1 MSDLMRLTSMSSLL
15 KRMFEEYRSQHS
27 IFDLPEKSW
36 YRKSDTRMIG
46 LLGESCGTVLGPAA
60 GPHTQLSQNIVS
72 AYLTG
77 SRFIELK
84 TVQILDKLEIEKPC
98 IDAADEGYNTEWS
111 TELALEEAWREYTR
125 AWIALHIIEGLFDMK
140 PADAARSFIF
150 NMSIGYD
157 LKGILSETMQRFI
170 AWMKDCSGEPLFL
183 KWLEES
189 ADELPGLL
197 KGSGLEHK
205 IPEIPNIV
213 KSISGKICKSV
224 TLSTMHGCPPNEIES
239 ICRYTLTEQKLHTYV
254 KLNPTLLGLETVRD
268 MLGGLGYDYVELDKD
283 GFAHDLQYPDALK
296 ILETLRAVAGEED
309 LMFGVKLTNTLACR
323 NNMGELPGEE
333 MYLSGRAL
341 FPLTVNLAARLSEH
355 FDGDL
360 PISFSGGITIHN
372 VEDVFQTGI
381 RPITMATDLLKP
393 GGYLRQTQMANR
405 LDALTDWDY
414 ALIDVP
420 SLKNLAARSLK
431 ADYLSKDFRGED
443 EVSIPGSLPLFD
455 CYEAP
460 CITACAIGQHIPEYI
475 RLAGE
480 GRYGEALSC
489 IYERNALPSITGHI
503 CDHQCELA
511 CTRLDYE
518 GALNIREVKKVA
530 VKNGMEELRRNW
542 VKPTV
547 TRSVKAAVLGA
558 GPAGLSAAYFLAR
571 EGFPVTVFEREA
583 DAGGVVR
590 YTIPHF
596 RISREAIESDVDF
609 IKDNGVEF
617 QFNAKDM
624 TADKLKSMG
633 YTYIV
638 MGVGTYRSKQLP
650 LEGGNTNVHASL
662 QFLRQFND
670 DPSKLNMG
678 KHVVVIGAGDTA
690 MDCARSALR
699 CKGTEKSTVVY
710 RRAFKQMP
718 ASRDEYRHA
727 LADDVAFH
735 WLRNPESFSKDG
747 TLSMRVM
754 ELGEKDASGRRRPV
768 PTDKTETLKVDS
780 IVYAIGD
787 ETDPDVLKALGL
799 NPNAKGLVETG
810 SGGETDQQNVFI
822 IGDARTGT
830 STIVKCIQ
838 EGRLAADAVCRK
850 EDSNWARTEKL
861 PGVNANEQLVQI
873 SDKNGIIVGKPDSE
887 APYNPSAF
895 SLTELNRCLECN
907 YICNKCV
914 DVCPNRAN
922 IAVAVQDE
930 PSFSNP
936 NQIVH
941 IDAYCNEC
949 GDCGHFCPWE
959 GRPYIDKPT
968 IFSSMVDFKNSKNPG
983 WLEEGKDLHVRYK
996 DQIMVNPQFGDS
1008 PDGRQKDMNFDS
1020 FMRLYALLKET
1031 RPELFAPMNTER
1043 SAE

>member
-1 MSDLMRLTSMSSLL
+1 MGDLMRLASMNSLL
-15 KRMFEEYRSQHS
+15 KRMFEEYKSQKS
-27 IFDLPEKSW
+27 IFDLPEKNW
-36 YRKSDTRMIG
+36 YRKADARKIG

-60 GPHTQLSQNIVS
+60 GPHTQLAQNIVA

-125 AWIALHIIEGLFDMK
+125 AWIALHIIEGLFGMK
-140 PADAARSFIF
+140 PADEPRSFIF
-150 NMSIGYD
+150 NMSVGYD
-157 LKGILSETMQRFI
+157 LKGILSGTMQRFI
-170 AWMKDCSGEPLFL
+170 AWMKDCSGEPLFRT
-183 KWLEES
+183 WLDES
-189 ADELPGLL
+189 ERALPKLL
-197 KGSGLEHK
+197 KGTSLEAK
-205 IPEIPNIV
+205 IPEIPGIIQA
-213 KSISGKICKSV
+213 ISGKICKSV
-224 TLSTMHGCPPNEIES
+224 TLSTMHGCPPDEIES
-239 ICRYTLTEQKLHTYV
+239 ICRYMLTEQNLHTYV
-254 KLNPTLLGLETVRD
+254 KLNPTLLGLETVNS
-268 MLGGLGYDYVELDKD
+268 MLSGLGYDYVELDSD
-283 GFAHDLQYPDALK
+283 GFEHDLKYPDALK
-296 ILETLRAVAGEED
+296 ILETLRSVAKDQG

-341 FPLTVNLAARLSEH
+341 FPLTVNLAARLSEQ
-355 FDGDL
+355 FKGDL

-393 GGYLRQTQMANR
+393 GGYLRQAQMADN
-405 LDALTDWDY
+405 LDGISDWEHS
-414 ALIDVP
+414 AIDVAG
-420 SLKNLAARSLK
+420 LKKLAARALD
-431 ADYLSKDFRGED
+431 ADYLNKDFRGED
-443 EVSIPGSLPLFD
+443 EVVIPGDLPLFD

-518 GALNIREVKKVA
+518 GALNIREIKKVA
-530 VKNGMEELRRNW
+530 VKKGMEEFRKNW

-547 TRSVKAAVLGA
+547 TRSAKAAVLGA

-596 RISREAIESDVDF
+596 RVSRETIESDVDF

-624 TADKLKSMG
+624 TVDKLKSLG

-650 LEGGNTNVHASL
+650 LKGGNTNVHPSL

-670 DPSKLNMG
+670 DPSKLSMG

-699 CKGTEKSTVVY
+699 CQGTEKSTVVY

-727 LADDVAFH
+727 LADKVAFH
-735 WLRNPESFSKDG
+735 WLRNPESFTPDG
-747 TLSMRVM
+747 TLTLRVM

-787 ETDPDVLKALGL
+787 EADPDVLKSLGL
-799 NPNAKGLVETG
+799 KPNASGYVETAN
-810 SGGETDQQNVFI
+810 GGETDQQNVFL

-838 EGRLAADAVCRK
+838 EGRLAADAVCRRDDPNWTRK
-850 EDSNWARTEKL
+850 EDL
-861 PGVNANEQLVQI
+861 PAVNTTEQLVQI
-873 SDKNGIIVGKPDSE
+873 TDKTGKIVGKPDAE
-887 APYNPSAF
+887 EPYTLPAF

-922 IAVAVQDE
+922 IAVPVQGE
-930 PSFSNP
+930 PLFSNP

-968 IFSSMVDFKNSKNPG
+968 IFNSMIDFKNSENPG
-983 WLEEGKDLHVRYK
+983 WLEEGSDLHVRYNG
-996 DQIMVNPQFGDS
+996 QIMVNPKSGS
-1008 PDGRQKDMNFDS
+1008 VPDS
-1020 FMRLYALLKET
+1020 FMRLYAILKET
-1031 RPELFAPMNTER
+1031 RPELFAAMDTER
-1043 SAE
+1043 NAV